1 MVQKRLTPTS
11 RLRRIGFF
19 SYLGGTEDPARLLRE
34 TVETFRVAEEL
45 GFDSVWVAQHH
56 FRSRVGTLP
65 SPLPFLAAVAERTS
79 RIRLGTAVVILPA
92 EQPVRLVEDASV
104 VDLLSG
110 GRLELGVGSGTDPG
124 VFRALG
130 VDPDQRAQR
139 MVDGLTTLTQVLDG
153 DPLPTGERVHPPA
166 PRLRERLWQ
175 GVYLPERAAQAAQLG
190 IHVLLPK
197 VTPLDPLASAEGHAA
212 AAQAF
217 FQAWSRSW
225 PGRVALS
232 RPAYPSVDRATA
244 MSELDAELRLQAEL
258 ENERRERASLV
269 PDMTAEAYAA
279 SGAYHLG
286 SSEEVAESLARDPAL
301 QWATDLVFQVGQVGP
316 GHARTRRAL
325 ERLALEVAPELGWRP
340 SCRAASPE

>member
-1 MVQKRLTPTS
+1 MIAP

-19 SYLGGTEDPARLLRE
+19 CYLGGDEEPARLLRE
-34 TVETFRVAEEL
+34 TIETFRVAEEL

-79 RIRLGTAVVILPA
+79 RIHLGTAVVILPA

-124 VFRALG
+124 VFQALG
-130 VDPDQRAQR
+130 VDPDQRVER
-139 MVDGLTTLTQVLDG
+139 MVEGLAILTGSLDG
-153 DPLPTGERVHPPA
+153 EPLPTGERVHPPA
-166 PRLRERLWQ
+166 PHLRRRLWQ
-175 GVYLPERAAQAAQLG
+175 GVFLPERARQAAQLG

-197 VTPLDPLASAEGHAA
+197 VAPQAPLASAEGHAA
-212 AAQAF
+212 AAEAF
-217 FQAWSRSW
+217 YAAWSRPW
-225 PGRVALS
+225 PARVALS
-232 RPAYPSVDRATA
+232 RPAYPSADRATA
-244 MSELDAELRLQAEL
+244 IEELGAELRLQAEL
-258 ENERRERASLV
+258 VNEQRKRASQA
-269 PDMTAEAYAA
+269 PDMTAASYAA
-279 SGAYHLG
+279 AGAYHLG

-301 QWATDLVFQVGQVGP
+301 PWATDLLFQVGQVGP

-325 ERLALEVAPELGWRP
+325 ERLALEVAPRLGWRP
-340 SCRAASPE
+340 ACTRGSSE

>member
-1 MVQKRLTPTS
+1 MIAP

-19 SYLGGTEDPARLLRE
+19 SYLGGNEDPARLLRE
-34 TVETFRVAEEL
+34 TIETFRVAEEL

-56 FRSRVGTLP
+56 FLSRVGTLP

-79 RIRLGTAVVILPA
+79 RIHLGTAVVILPA

-110 GRLELGVGSGTDPG
+110 GRLELGVGSGTDPS

-130 VDPDQRAQR
+130 VDPDQRVPR
-139 MVDGLTTLTQVLDG
+139 MVDGLTTLTRALDG

-166 PRLRERLWQ
+166 PGLRERLWQ
-175 GVYLPERAAQAAQLG
+175 GVYLPERARQAAQLG
-190 IHVLLPK
+190 IHLLLPK
-197 VTPLDPLASAEGHAA
+197 VTPQNPVAGADGHAA
-212 AAQAF
+212 AAEAF
-217 FQAWSRSW
+217 YQGWSRPW

-244 MSELDAELRLQAEL
+244 LSELGSELRLQADL
-258 ENERRERASLV
+258 LNEQRKRASLA
-269 PDMTAEAYAA
+269 PDVTAESYAA
-279 SGAYHLG
+279 AGAYHLG
-286 SSEEVAESLARDPAL
+286 SSEEVAESLAADPAL
-301 QWATDLVFQVGQVGP
+301 PWATDLLFQVGQVGP

-325 ERLALEVAPELGWRP
+325 ERLALEVAPRLGWRP
-340 SCRAASPE
+340 TCAGSGRE

>member
-1 MVQKRLTPTS
+1 MVAP

-19 SYLGGTEDPARLLRE
+19 SYLAGDDDPKRLLKE
-34 TVETFRVAEEL
+34 TIETFRVAEEL

-56 FRSRVGTLP
+56 FLSRVGTLP
-65 SPLPFLAAVAERTS
+65 SPLPFLAAVAARTS
-79 RIRLGTAVVILPA
+79 RIHLGTAVVILPA

-130 VDPDQRAQR
+130 VDPDQRVRR
-139 MVDGLTTLTQVLDG
+139 MVDGLTTLTTALDG
-153 DPLPTGERVHPPA
+153 DPLPTGQRVHPPA
-166 PRLRERLWQ
+166 PGLRDRLWQ
-175 GVYLPERAAQAAQLG
+175 GLYSPERAEQAARLG

-197 VTPLDPLASAEGHAA
+197 VSPGSPVASPEGHAA
-212 AAQAF
+212 AAEAF
-217 FQAWSRSW
+217 FRTWSRPS

-244 MSELDAELRLQAEL
+244 IAELGAELRLQAEL
-258 ENERRERASLV
+258 QNEQRKRASLP
-269 PDMTAEAYAA
+269 PDMTAESYAA

-286 SSEEVAESLARDPAL
+286 SSEEVAASLAADPAL
-301 QWATDLVFQVGQVGP
+301 AWATDLLFQVGQVGP
-316 GHARTRRAL
+316 GPALTRRAL
-325 ERLALEVAPELGWRP
+325 ERLALEVAPRLGWRP
-340 SCRAASPE
+340 SYAPAGTE